1 MAVQPEN
8 LRDVVT
14 VGAALRIAST
24 QQDVVTFAIGG
35 ADKVLVKGTAIA
47 YETTTDTIKEWATG
61 GANGLA
67 DVHGIIWP
75 RDVKVLTAG
84 EVLGAIMIRGNA
96 HVGDIISDGG
106 TVAQLKTALR
116 DPLIRNKG
124 LHIDGLDAKG

>member
-1 MAVQPEN
+1 MAVIPLN

-35 ADKVLVKGTAIA
+35 ADKVLPKGTVIA

-61 GANGLA
+61 GSNGLA
-67 DVHGIIWP
+67 DVFGIVWP

-84 EVLGAIMIRGNA
+84 EVLGAIMIKGNA
-96 HVGDIISDGG
+96 HVGDLQSDGG

-116 DPLIRNKG
+116 DPEVRKLG